1 MRAPARLKTK
11 AGHSPRAR
19 LHARW
24 SPIGQRDRR
33 STAFRTLGVLLGIV
47 MVLGLAAD
55 AYAQSFV
62 GSLPSVTGLDAA
74 NLGGDVFIAD
84 RGGKLLADIA
94 DQGDRRIFTPLSN
107 MSPNLARATVAIE
120 DKTFYQNQG
129 FDLQGIARAAIGNF
143 RTQSITGGG
152 STITQQLAK
161 QLFLLKENGTADR
174 SYERKAKE
182 VILAYQL
189 TQHYTKD
196 QILELYLNR
205 AYYGAQ
211 AYGAQAASQTYFHK
225 DAKDLDLA
233 QAAMLAG
240 LPQSPARWSPIV
252 NPQDAKIRQRQVLDA
267 MVRLGYATPEEEA
280 LAYEEQLQIFGPV
293 NTFLAPHFVEY
304 VQRELEQ
311 LGFKLGQQQLY
322 VTTTLDYAKQQLGEQ
337 IVRDNLN
344 ANQWRDP
351 GGQLDSSL
359 VSVDPKT
366 GQILV
371 MVGSGL
377 DHNSNGG
384 QINETT
390 RYVNPGSSVKPFT
403 YGAVI
408 NARKA
413 TMATPI
419 ADSPSPLELS
429 QGPGQDN
436 YKVTNYDHGTHGVL
450 PLKWALANSLNI
462 PAVKAELSIG
472 VPAVVE
478 FWRSLG
484 LRPWDVNHDPNG
496 PVYNYGAALTLGGYA
511 ITTLQEAEAFATY
524 AALGV
529 YHEPEA
535 ILKVTDARGKVLY
548 QANPDASKKQ
558 VIDPGVAYIMG
569 VIMSDDNNRAMIFGR
584 NGPLTIAGHRVAAKT
599 GTTETWHDALT
610 VGFTPDIATVMWMGD
625 ILDHPELH
633 HMNQDAIT
641 VVAPAWHD
649 YMTKVLASYPDHW
662 VAPPSDVVQ
671 VGADWFLADTTK
683 VDRLPND
690 NPTPKPTPVD
700 YAIPGDP
707 GGPQAIVPTPTPGH
721 SPGPPPGH

>member
-1 MRAPARLKTK
+1 MRAPERLKTR

-33 STAFRTLGVLLGIV
+33 STVLRTLGVVIGLL

-74 NLGGDVFIAD
+74 TLGGDVFITD
-84 RGGKLLADIA
+84 RTGKLLADIS
-94 DQGDRRIFTPLSN
+94 DQGDRRIYTPLSN
-107 MSPNLARATVAIE
+107 ISPKLVKATVAVE

-129 FDLQGIARAAIGNF
+129 FDVLGIARSAMSNF

-161 QLFLLKENGTADR
+161 QLFLLKSNGTADQT
-174 SYERKAKE
+174 YERKAKE
-182 VILAYQL
+182 LILAYQL

-205 AYYGAQ
+205 APYGAQ

-240 LPQSPARWSPIV
+240 LPQSPARWSPII
-252 NPQDAKIRQRQVLDA
+252 NPQDAKIRQKQVLDA
-267 MVRLGYATPEEEA
+267 MVRLGYATPEQA
-280 LAYEEQLQIFGPV
+280 AQAFDEQLQIFGPV
-293 NTFLAPHFVEY
+293 NSFLAPHFVDY

-322 VTTTLDYAKQQLGEQ
+322 VTTTLDYAKQQIGEQ
-337 IVRDNLN
+337 VVRDNLN
-344 ANQWRDP
+344 NNKWRDP
-351 GGQLDSSL
+351 GGLLDSSV

-377 DHNSNGG
+377 DYNATGG
-384 QINETT
+384 QYNMTT
-390 RYVNPGSSVKPFT
+390 TYVNPGSSVKPFT

-413 TMATPI
+413 TMDTPI
-419 ADSPSPLELS
+419 ADSPSPLEIS
-429 QGPGQDN
+429 TGPGQTMK
-436 YKVTNYDHGTHGVL
+436 YYNYDRGSHGVL
-450 PLKWALANSLNI
+450 PLKMALANSLNI
-462 PAVKAELSIG
+462 PAIKAELSIG

-478 FWRSLG
+478 FWRQMG
-484 LRPWDVNHDPNG
+484 LRPLDFSGNANG
-496 PVYNYGAALTLGGYA
+496 PVFNYGASLTLGGA
-511 ITTLQEAEAFATY
+511 GITTLQEADAFATY

-548 QANPDASKKQ
+548 QANPDATKKQ
-558 VIDPGVAYIMG
+558 AIDPGVAYIMG
-569 VIMSDDNNRAMIFGR
+569 AIMSDDNNRAMIFGR
-584 NGPLTIAGHRVAAKT
+584 NGPLTVAGHRVAAKT
-599 GTTETWHDALT
+599 GTTEDWHDGLT

-625 ILDHPELH
+625 ILDNNH

-649 YMTKVLASYPDHW
+649 YMTKILASYPDHW
-662 VAPPSDVVQ
+662 VDPPSDVVK

-690 NPTPKPTPVD
+690 NPTPRPTPVD
-700 YAIPGDP
+700 YGIPGDP
-707 GGPQAIVPTPTPGH
+707 GGPQVIAPSPSPGH
-721 SPGPPPGH
+721 SPPGHQ